1 MFRKDFEMIQMEV
14 DSLYMGLY
22 GKIPTSK
29 KEFKKSAIEK
39 RQVFF
44 QPIKNLRIIQA
55 SIRGENDNS
64 NFKN

>member
-1 MFRKDFEMIQMEV
+1 
-14 DSLYMGLY
+14 MGLY

-64 NFKN
+64 NFKNWCSAGNKESFVPKI